1 MSYPNSGKVE
11 TIVEVTFENC
21 YKKYWIYFRESIFM
35 HSIHQQA
42 SMHSIHQVIFPH
54 FIWISKQNY
63 DFSYDFSYIFSSFS
77 MLFWVQSSL
86 LDSSGTSALVK
97 TNVLLHFCCILVST
111 QKSLIGTGAEE
122 NFDIFNS
129 NSFHLFWQNYILKT
143 CFPCLQNMWR
153 YMNHKE
159 NNSVP

>member
-1 MSYPNSGKVE
+1 M
-11 TIVEVTFENC
+11 
-21 YKKYWIYFRESIFM
+21 R
-35 HSIHQQA
+35 SIHQQA

-97 TNVLLHFCCILVST
+97 TNVALFAAFLLAHKNPLLELEQKKTLILLIQTLST
-111 QKSLIGTGAEE
+111 F
-122 NFDIFNS
+122 FDKIKF
-129 NSFHLFWQNYILKT
+129 LKT

-153 YMNHKE
+153 YMNHKQ